1 MISSMEPVLPL
12 YLQSTFGLDVSKI
25 GLVYIAAVVPS
36 FICRFS
42 LFKAVSTSRR
52 SRIYPQRPR

>member
-36 FICRFS
+36 FICGS
-42 LFKAVSTSRR
+42 SSKAVLTSRI
-52 SRIYPQRPR
+52 SRIYPQRPH

>member
-36 FICRFS
+36 FICAFY
-42 LFKAVSTSRR
+42 
-52 SRIYPQRPR
+52 I